1 MEADKSVKYKGE
13 YVLTKNGDADFGE
26 IPNDISA
33 QIRRQRG
40 KIRLR
45 IGEQRSD
52 NTGYGEKHINRP
64 NRLSQLRQNG
74 FQNARDLVE
83 EVAMGY
89 DAIYEGGGTALLI
102 TKKDK
107 LQKLIVIKLAA
118 SSSGD
123 FYDVQTGYISRPD
136 YLNNKKPL
144 WKKPPSGILQ
154 EEEGRSPS
162 GNSSPSAISG
172 QPVNSLSSSTPEK
185 SSGGRIADN
194 KKTLSQ
200 ITDPAERE
208 LFQLTEDEIATDAQS
223 FNTWEEWRDAG
234 EAGQSRT
241 RTTITRGRQRL
252 E

>member
-1 MEADKSVKYKGE
+1 MKGMDADKSVQYEGE
-13 YVLTKNGDADFGE
+13 YVLTKEGGTDFGE
-26 IPNDISA
+26 IPADISA

-64 NRLSQLRQNG
+64 NRLRQLQQNG
-74 FQNARDLVE
+74 FGNARDLVE
-83 EVAMGY
+83 EVARGY

-102 TKKDK
+102 TKNDN
-107 LQKLIVIKLAA
+107 LHKLIVIKLTA

-144 WKKPPSGILQ
+144 WRKSPSGTLQ

-162 GNSSPSAISG
+162 GSSSPSAISG
-172 QPVNSLSSSTPEK
+172 QPVTQLSPSLTEK
-185 SSGGRIADN
+185 SSAQNLTG
-194 KKTLSQ
+194 
-200 ITDPAERE
+200 E
-208 LFQLTEDEIATDAQS
+208 LATAAA
-223 FNTWEEWRDAG
+223 R
-234 EAGQSRT
+234 R
-241 RTTITRGRQRL
+241 
-252 E
+252 